1 MNISRIKGA
10 IYNKIWVSPKTR
22 LFGLVKRKC
31 DELSHKQRLTV
42 VTVMLTAFI
51 LIAFFVFGHA
61 CYKMGL
67 GHRSELQVEH
77 VHHLDVSKS
86 NPVNPVTQ

>member
-1 MNISRIKGA
+1 MNISRIRGA
-10 IYNKIWVSPKTR
+10 IYNKVWRSPKTR
-22 LFGLVKRKC
+22 LFGFVKRKC
-31 DELSHKQRLTV
+31 DGLSHKQRLTV
-42 VTVMLTAFI
+42 VTVMLTSFI

-77 VHHLDVSKS
+77 VHYLDVSKS
-86 NPVNPVTQ
+86 NPVNPVIQ

>member
-1 MNISRIKGA
+1 MNISRIRGA
-10 IYNKIWVSPKTR
+10 IYNKVWRSPKTR
-22 LFGLVKRKC
+22 LFGFVKRKC
-31 DELSHKQRLTV
+31 DGLSHKQRLTV
-42 VTVMLTAFI
+42 VTVMLTSFI